1 MTRAQC
7 IIHRSSQILM
17 VKHHLNDEEWWCLP
31 GGGVEPQESP
41 AETVLRELEE
51 ECCVRGQIV
60 NQVRHLTEGFG
71 IETITFL
78 VEIGSQEPHMGS
90 DPEFAQDDQILVDVR
105 WLTLAEIPER
115 DRAYLWAA
123 GLMSIPIFLD
133 EVSKWGDELSYP
145 PNKSKV

>member
-7 IIHRSSQILM
+7 IIHRGSQILM
-17 VKHHLNDEEWWCLP
+17 VKHHMNDDGWWCLP
-31 GGGVEPQESP
+31 GGGVEPQETP

-51 ECCVRGQIV
+51 ECFVRGQIV
-60 NQVRHLTEGFG
+60 KQTGLLTDGFG
-71 IETITFL
+71 IETITYL

-90 DPEFAQDDQILVDVR
+90 DPEFTQDDQILADVR
-105 WLTLAEIPER
+105 WLTLAEISER

-133 EVSKWGDELSYP
+133 EVSCWGDELSYP
-145 PNKSKV
+145 IQ